1 MNLKLPADIVRV
13 IAAGRLQI
21 KKLFSLF
28 PDKPCNVTLSEN
40 CMTNPIKTVSG
51 IIGIG
56 KNVEKQPNNC
66 DICDAKN
73 CIYRNKL

>member
-1 MNLKLPADIVRV
+1 
-13 IAAGRLQI
+13 
-21 KKLFSLF
+21 
-28 PDKPCNVTLSEN
+28 
-40 CMTNPIKTVSG
+40 MTNPIKTVSG

-73 CIYRNKL
+73 CIYRNKLQGERTVNEKKKEKMGKGSEEKKETVETFTV